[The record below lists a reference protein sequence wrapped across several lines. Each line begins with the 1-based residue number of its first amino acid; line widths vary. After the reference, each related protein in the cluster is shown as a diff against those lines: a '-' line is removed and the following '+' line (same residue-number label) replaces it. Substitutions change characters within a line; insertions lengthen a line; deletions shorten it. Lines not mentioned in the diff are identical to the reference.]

1 MAAVAAVPHFHYT
14 DEAAVDALMAVR
26 TALASDAALKGLKLT
41 LLPLLVKVRNS
52 GSGRQPWLDYHK

>member
-1 MAAVAAVPHFHYT
+1 MVKSMAAVAAVPHFHYT

-41 LLPLLVKVRNS
+41 LLPLLVKVS
-52 GSGRQPWLDYHK
+52 YPGLGRQL